1 MQERPVLFGNGP
13 EFKSQSLHLKKKKK
27 KSMPLYSQGQK
38 DRDVEGP

>member
-27 KSMPLYSQGQK
+27 SMPLYSQGQK